1 MRFIRFVDQDNQ
13 THQGWIADDTV
24 GIVEGS
30 IFGAFQRQEASI
42 PFRKIRLLP
51 PVAPSKIICLGRNYA
66 EHAREHG
73 ADIPTVPLLFLK
85 PPSALIAQGETILL
99 PAQSRQVEFEGELAV
114 VIGKKAT
121 HILADQTRQY
131 ILGYTIANDVTAR
144 DLQKAD
150 NQWTRAKG
158 FDTFCPTGPWID
170 TSVDPFDL
178 LISTHVNGILRQM
191 SSTKDMIFPIFE
203 LVAYISSIM
212 TLEAGDLILTGTPAG
227 VGELKP
233 GDHVTVT
240 IEGIGELT
248 NLVSTYENI

>member
-1 MRFIRFVDQDNQ
+1 
-13 THQGWIADDTV
+13 
-24 GIVEGS
+24 
-30 IFGAFQRQEASI
+30 
-42 PFRKIRLLP
+42 
-51 PVAPSKIICLGRNYA
+51 
-66 EHAREHG
+66 
-73 ADIPTVPLLFLK
+73 
-85 PPSALIAQGETILL
+85 LIAQGETILL

-121 HILADQTRQY
+121 HILADQARQY